1 MLRIVNPVPSLLLA
15 FCLSTAAAAQEA
27 GEDVPEQGV
36 VEYAPGST
44 GPIDAP
50 LATIVDEAKRRGEA
64 LREEL
69 RPQLPAEG
77 AFEGTNFDALREQA
91 LNNPRVRRLLNID
104 DGAGQGAGPDGPRY
118 DGAKIYLLAS
128 FSMPKPSLRQLMAE
142 ANTYGLPI
150 VFRGFLNNSVY
161 DTQAALEETF
171 GTLDDAVGF
180 SIDPTLF
187 TRFAVEA
194 VPQVIAV
201 NQVLDVCETPGCE
214 SDPIPPHDVVKGN
227 VPVAFAL
234 DLIAAKGEVAADEA
248 ARLLRKGE

>member
-1 MLRIVNPVPSLLLA
+1 
-15 FCLSTAAAAQEA
+15 
-27 GEDVPEQGV
+27 
-36 VEYAPGST
+36 
-44 GPIDAP
+44 
-50 LATIVDEAKRRGEA
+50 
-64 LREEL
+64 
-69 RPQLPAEG
+69 
-77 AFEGTNFDALREQA
+77 
-91 LNNPRVRRLLNID
+91 
-104 DGAGQGAGPDGPRY
+104 
-118 DGAKIYLLAS
+118 
-128 FSMPKPSLRQLMAE
+128 MAE
-142 ANTYGLPI
+142 AKTYGLPI

-214 SDPIPPHDVVKGN
+214 RDPIPPHDVVKGN

-234 DLIAAKGEVAADEA
+234 DLIAAKGEVAAGEA
-248 ARLLRKGE
+248 ARLLRIGE